1 MSETPTMILTDRRS
15 YEHWTNVSL
24 RYGDTDK
31 LGHINNAVFVT
42 LLEAGRVSV
51 LFDKEGAIARDSK
64 TFVIANLKLDFRAE
78 MHFPGTAEVGTALLS
93 IGRSSVKLIQAIFK
107 DGVCCATA
115 ESTIV
120 LIDEKTRKSSPISNE
135 LRELVT
141 KLAPPL
147 PSSSHYGL

>member
-1 MSETPTMILTDRRS
+1 MSETAVMTLMDRRS
-15 YEHWTNVSL
+15 YQHWTHVSL

-51 LFDKEGAIARDSK
+51 LFDNDGSIARDSK
-64 TFVIANLKLDFRAE
+64 TFVIANLKIDFRAE
-78 MHFPGTAEVGTALLS
+78 MHFPGTAEIGTALLS
-93 IGRSSVKLIQAIFK
+93 IGRSSVKLVQAIFK
-107 DGVCCATA
+107 DGICCATS

-120 LIDEKTRKSSPISNE
+120 LIDENTRKPSPISDE
-135 LRELVT
+135 VRAMIT

-147 PSSSHYGL
+147 SDSSHFGL